1 MTITLT
7 ELIILILA
15 AFRLSALLTFD
26 RGPFDIFVKIRELS
40 GIKYI
45 ETEKD
50 VQPIVII
57 PDRFFAG
64 LLSCFGCISTWVA
77 MFVWLLWFS
86 NWYIIDAGLLVL
98 AIAGGLYLIHKVI
111 TR

>member
-15 AFRLSALLTFD
+15 AFRLSALLVCD
-26 RGPFDIFVKIRELS
+26 KGPFNIFTKIRELA

-50 VQPIVII
+50 VQPIIII

-64 LLSCFGCISTWVA
+64 LLSCFRCVSTWVA
-77 MFVWLLWFS
+77 MFVWLLWFLD
-86 NWYIIDAGLLVL
+86 WYVIDAGLLIL
-98 AIAGGLYLIHKVI
+98 AIAGGIYLAHKVI